1 MDLNENEKH
10 IQSQYNSMT
19 SVLPKKNS
27 WYDYTKK
34 VICGFIMSNIS
45 TTHGMRILN
54 AGSGGSTYGIKEEM
68 YHVDLAEKQ
77 IERFPKHWVS
87 SVEHL
92 PFEDSL
98 FNLAICVGSVINHND
113 PLPVI
118 SELSRVMS
126 QSARLILEYE
136 RSLTGELLFKKGYGK
151 SATIQL
157 YDYNGQS
164 DHKLWLYS
172 DKYIESLLLATG
184 LKIQKSM
191 LFHSFSAV
199 YNRIH
204 NDEIKA
210 GEYSSF
216 DSKIPFPIKKYIA
229 HNRILLCSKAKL

>member
-1 MDLNENEKH
+1 MNLNENEKN

-19 SVLPKKNS
+19 SVWPNENP
-27 WYDYTKK
+27 WYEYTRK
-34 VICGFIMSNIS
+34 VIYNFIMSNVS
-45 TTHGMRILN
+45 TTPDMKILN
-54 AGSGGSTYGIKEEM
+54 DGSGGSTYGIKEEM

-77 IERFPKHWVS
+77 IEKFPKHWVS

-92 PFEDSL
+92 PFEDS
-98 FNLAICVGSVINHND
+98 FFDLAICVGSVINYND
-113 PLPVI
+113 PFPVI
-118 SELSRVMS
+118 SELSRVLS
-126 QSARLILEYE
+126 QGASLILEYE
-136 RSLTGELLFKKGYGK
+136 RSFTGELLFKKGYGK

-157 YDYNGQS
+157 YDYNGQV

-172 DKYIESLLLATG
+172 DKYIESLLHATG

-191 LFHSFSAV
+191 MFHSFSAV

-210 GEYSSF
+210 GEYSSC
-216 DSKIPFPIKKYIA
+216 DSKIPLPIKKIIA